1 MSRIATDWAWSLNL
15 PSSQK
20 LLLLSLADRADEQH
34 CCYPSIQRLVSDTG
48 LERKTIGKGINQ
60 MIEEGLIRDT
70 GERKGPTK
78 RVRVLQLNIGS
89 KFTQKRNDTENGNV
103 TKNGTLNDPNI
114 GTLNDTKN
122 GILNDPKIGTLNQSL
137 EPNIEPEK
145 NIPLPLTDTKTKF
158 DPLTEKPSNVSEDV
172 WVDWVEHRREIRHPL
187 TPTTCKRIRS
197 MLENHVN
204 PDAVINLSIERGW
217 QGLFPE
223 KITEPAKTKS
233 MFDTSHLTPEQRREF
248 ALYEFLEGR

>member
-60 MIEEGLIRDT
+60 MIDEGLISDT

-89 KFTQKRNDTENGNV
+89 KCAQKRNDTKNGNV
-103 TKNGTLNDPNI
+103 TKNRTLNDPNI

-145 NIPLPLTDTKTKF
+145 NIPLPLTDKKNKF
-158 DPLTEKPSNVSEDV
+158 DPLTEKPSNVSAEV
-172 WVDWVEHRREIRHPL
+172 WADWVSHRKEIRHPL

-204 PDAVINLSIERGW
+204 PDAVISLSIERGW

-223 KITEPAKTKS
+223 KITEPANTTPA
-233 MFDTSHLTPEQRREF
+233 FDVSRLTEEQRREL
-248 ALYEFLEGR
+248 ALYELLEGR

>member
-103 TKNGTLNDPNI
+103 TKNGTLNDPKI
-114 GTLNDTKN
+114 GT
-122 GILNDPKIGTLNQSL
+122 LNDPKIGTQNQSL
-137 EPNIEPEK
+137 EPNIEPK
-145 NIPLPLTDTKTKF
+145 TPLPPNGGISPGSAEESQ
-158 DPLTEKPSNVSEDV
+158 DPKPEQPARQDYQAVLEVYNGAVADRLPHA
-172 WVDWVEHRREIRHPL
+172 VELNDKRRRGI
-187 TPTTCKRIRS
+187 KRLIGQLARK
-197 MLENHVN
+197 
-204 PDAVINLSIERGW
+204 DIEGFRAYVAAFITNAPPFYFGDNDRGW
-217 QGLFPE
+217 TANLDYLLRAD
-223 KITEPAKTKS
+223 TLTKV
-233 MFDTSHLTPEQRREF
+233 REGT
-248 ALYEFLEGR
+248 L